1 MSTRST
7 FEFSGRVGLQIAA
20 LGSLI
25 GSGAFHWMVQS
36 QMTSNVAV
44 ALAFTTIFV
53 LFPVVAAGFVFPTSP
68 AGMLLMR
75 IKLRTW
81 GYGVLVI
88 AGTFVIGYDAY
99 LMNAWWLTQDV
110 MRTSGYVLHQVVL
123 SIIGFH
129 ILPGL
134 LVSQV
139 STTEMI
145 ETIRQAH
152 LVKRYKEQ
160 TAAEMTILRTTTMR
174 AVELSQRGMSNLNDG
189 ERDELARIM
198 VGLVSGIDNTLND
211 VAASVHG
218 VSSVDIGYTGLL
230 DEPKVANNLHVAVR
244 YLRGGRDERHP
255 LPETDRGNKT
265 VKGLSFHSGL
275 NDKLNDGHRTPRD
288 RANDR
293 DRGQRPG
300 ENVDQPR
307 AGLPISDRPSN
318 DQAGSGD
325 HSSQEPRRLNEL
337 GDVPPGKQGG
347 GAHLPPQYLQ
357 AGGAGTTT
365 VADRV
370 AVSDKRATIEGSD
383 SLFHWV
389 NVPTVAAQTVEPL
402 T

>member
-110 MRTSGYVLHQVVL
+110 VRTSGYVLHQVVL

-244 YLRGGRDERHP
+244 YLRGGRDEPSPTAGR
-255 LPETDRGNKT
+255 DGGNKT
-265 VKGLSFHSGL
+265 LHEPHSHRGF
-275 NDKLNDGHRTPRD
+275 NDGSHDDKREPRNHPSRSDRREGHAEIADKLGVERQAMHQV
-288 RANDR
+288 ANNQTAIDVR
-293 DRGQRPG
+293 SDPLKFRHDAERG
-300 ENVDQPR
+300 
-307 AGLPISDRPSN
+307 
-318 DQAGSGD
+318 
-325 HSSQEPRRLNEL
+325 
-337 GDVPPGKQGG
+337 
-347 GAHLPPQYLQ
+347 
-357 AGGAGTTT
+357 
-365 VADRV
+365 DRV
-370 AVSDKRATIEGSD
+370 SMTHV
-383 SLFHWV
+383 
-389 NVPTVAAQTVEPL
+389 VPVGCENGV
-402 T
+402 